1 MKQALARIVA
11 GVIILLLRVYQA
23 MLSPLVGPACRY
35 EPTCS
40 HYAIEAIQRYGPLR
54 GGWLALRRVGR
65 CHPLRPGGFDPVP
78 RG

>member
-1 MKQALARIVA
+1 MRQALTRILA
-11 GVIILLLRVYQA
+11 GMIILLLRVYQA
-23 MLSPLVGPACRY
+23 VLSPLIGPACRY

-54 GGWLALRRVGR
+54 GSWLGLRRVGR